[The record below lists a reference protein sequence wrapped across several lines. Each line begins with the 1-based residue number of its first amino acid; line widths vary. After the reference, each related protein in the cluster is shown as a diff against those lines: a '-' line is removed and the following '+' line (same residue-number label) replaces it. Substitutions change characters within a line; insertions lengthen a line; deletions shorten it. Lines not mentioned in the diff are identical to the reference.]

1 MPGGILVGSA
11 AMNRLATEGDATIRV
26 LEVDGDHALGALSN
40 LVIIVWRH
48 RTFPTAVVRAS
59 LALRSLIAASPS
71 VGIMQIA
78 EVTTKA
84 PDGPARAAIAKM
96 LAEGKGHVACSS
108 LVYLGTGFWMA
119 SARSFVTGLTA
130 LSRPGFPH
138 VVFGRV
144 DEAADWHA
152 RLLGTL
158 TRASIESAVRTLTE
172 SLDRY
177 GPPSRSEA

>member
-1 MPGGILVGSA
+1 
-11 AMNRLATEGDATIRV
+11 MNRPSAEGDAPVRV
-26 LEVDGDHALGALSN
+26 LEVDGDHALGVLGN
-40 LVIIVWRH
+40 LLVIVWRY
-48 RTFPTAVVRAS
+48 RTNPPAVVRAS
-59 LALRSLIAASPS
+59 LALRALIEANPS

-96 LAEGKGHVACSS
+96 LAEGKGRVACSS

-152 RLLGTL
+152 RLLGTT
-158 TRASIESAVRTLTE
+158 TRAGIESAVRVLTE
-172 SLDRY
+172 ALDRY
-177 GPPSRSEA
+177 GPPSRSDD